1 MTTHT
6 THHASMPPQGGL
18 TGPDV
23 ADGRRAPRAAALP
36 SPVPRTP
43 LPARTLR
50 NGTGQRG
57 FTMIEVVA
65 VLVIIGI
72 LAAVAADRIF
82 NQAPAELAA
91 ISSAVRGNIRY
102 ARTRSMNSDEIFGV
116 QVISPS
122 TYAVFRNGNIANR
135 VVLPGEAGGV
145 ITLPE
150 GAAFSA
156 TGTVFFDHWGAPC
169 SNAATPPARFNANVS
184 VTLSYRDASDT
195 ITITRNTGFIP

>member
-6 THHASMPPQGGL
+6 MHHASMPPQGGL

-23 ADGRRAPRAAALP
+23 ADGRRAPRAAALL
-36 SPVPRTP
+36 SPVPRAP
-43 LPARTLR
+43 R
-50 NGTGQRG
+50 NGNGQRG
-57 FTMIEVVA
+57 FTMIELVA

-116 QVISPS
+116 QVISPT
-122 TYAVFRNGNIANR
+122 TYAVFRNGNITNR
-135 VVLPGEAGGV
+135 VILPGEAGGV